1 MKTIDFISL
10 MVPLAIA
17 DQKRTTVL
25 ASITI
30 AQSILES
37 ASGASAP
44 GNNLFGIKGKGQEL
58 DTKEFINGEGVTIKD
73 GFRVY
78 NSWSES
84 VSDHSRFLVENT
96 RYAKAGFFER
106 CKALDYK
113 GAAHALQNAGYA
125 TDPRYADKLIVI
137 IEQYKLHPYDLEAK
151 EDMED
156 MIKRIV
162 TLENKVAQLLKTVSV
177 LEPTPPP
184 QWFVDEFDVA
194 ALEDFIHDPDGDVDF
209 WRNTAVTLRLLKGKL
224 GIETNLEK

>member
-1 MKTIDFISL
+1 VNTNDFIAI
-10 MVPLAIA
+10 MAPLAVA

-58 DTKEFINGEGVTIKD
+58 NTKEFINGEWVTVKD

-78 NSWSES
+78 DSWSNS
-84 VSDHSRFLVENT
+84 VSDHSSFLLENI
-96 RYAKAGFFER
+96 RYTNSGFFER

-125 TDPRYADKLIVI
+125 TDPQYATKLISL
-137 IEQYKLHPYDLEAK
+137 IEQYKLYQYDLEVK
-151 EDMED
+151 VNMED
-156 MIKRIV
+156 MVKRIEI
-162 TLENKVAQLLKTVSV
+162 LESKVVELLNTVRV

-184 QWFVDEFDVA
+184 QWFVDEFGVA
-194 ALEDFIHDPDGDVDF
+194 NLTGFIHDLNGDVDF
-209 WRNTAVTLRLLKGKL
+209 WRNTAVTLRLLKR
-224 GIETNLEK
+224 